1 MTTSTAAPD
10 TKWNDLNRAVAE
22 LCVRI
27 PVAAGVAGLAKELAR
42 IAPQLGFREVLARG
56 GWYRLGGVV
65 DGAGTRVADDLAQ
78 WAETELAA
86 HGDDIHALADAHADQ
101 GFRATRLNGKTHYLV
116 ANTGPLAADFLQ
128 IEIEE
133 LQEVVSHALFAG
145 ETPGSLE
152 ELVDPPRVENAKA
165 PALPLDV
172 PFYALRRITDVAEFL
187 QRMGLQKPEPQTVH
201 RFFDAWQASSA
212 GTPPSSAII
221 GWWPCASIATA
232 FSSRYSRPGG
242 GGERPAAEVREC
254 LRCPGAGP
262 EHGPAAFRPSG
273 GLPDGLVLPYAH
285 HQGRAARRRECRH
298 RRRPGRLQLPAGAR
312 RESRQG
318 LAASAL
324 RVLMAFHPRIRER

>member
-78 WAETELAA
+78 WAEAELAA

-212 GTPPSSAII
+212 GH
-221 GWWPCASIATA
+221 ATQ
-232 FSSRYSRPGG
+232 FSNHWVV
-242 GGERPAAEVREC
+242 AVREHRDRFQQPI
-254 LRCPGAGP
+254 LQATPV
-262 EHGPAAFRPSG
+262 AAVN
-273 GLPDGLVLPYAH
+273 GLPPKFESAF
-285 HQGRAARRRECRH
+285 
-298 RRRPGRLQLPAGAR
+298 GA
-312 RESRQG
+312 QG
-318 LAASAL
+318 LALNTAL
-324 RVLMAFHPRIRER
+324 QRFDRQAGYPMAWFFHMLTTKAVPHAVANAVIDDVQAGFSYLPERDVKVVKDWLHRPYGF